1 MDTKSYLVD
10 KIQHYDL
17 VIKKHKVPS
26 APLYDY
32 IDFIEELK
40 KECSIHLFKLKEVDM
55 QAVIEAKTSA
65 GLFRSIG

>member
-1 MDTKSYLVD
+1 
-10 KIQHYDL
+10 